1 MRRRKHRNVIETRL
15 QSLAW
20 DQVKAGPAY
29 GLDGDR
35 RKGGVRLVLALME
48 NVGTC
53 RHDAK
58 GRPQWKTHKDQV
70 PMRGTGADQP
80 VVAWKPG
87 NAGGAKGWNGSADG
101 RDQPAMGGIHAG
113 SEVVRTG
120 SHGGQESTSDGRSR
134 CLK

>member
-1 MRRRKHRNVIETRL
+1 MNVIETRL

-20 DQVKAGPAY
+20 DGVKAGPAY

-35 RKGGVRLVLALME
+35 RKGGVSLAPALME

-58 GRPQWKTHKDQV
+58 GMPKWKTHKDKV

-80 VVAWKPG
+80 VVASKPG
-87 NAGGAKGWNGSADG
+87 NAGGAKGLNGSAEG
-101 RDQPAMGGIHAG
+101 MDQPAMGGIHAG
-113 SEVVRTG
+113 SEVERQG
-120 SHGGQESTSDGRSR
+120 LHQRQESTSDGRNR
-134 CLK
+134 CLR